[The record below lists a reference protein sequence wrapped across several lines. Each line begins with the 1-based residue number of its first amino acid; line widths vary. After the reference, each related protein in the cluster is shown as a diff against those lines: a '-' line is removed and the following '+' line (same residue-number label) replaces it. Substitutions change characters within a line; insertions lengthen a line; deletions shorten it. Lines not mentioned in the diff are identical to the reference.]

1 MAIGGFRSL
10 RSRLAQDRS
19 SRRAAVRQVL
29 LEALESRQL
38 MAIGPQLI
46 GVQPNSAALLE
57 GGEILQVSPR
67 ELVFRFDDAV
77 GLDAATLSGI
87 RVIRSGADG
96 LFERAAV
103 ATDFGTNGQTLVE
116 FYAQQV
122 GEAGN
127 GIKLDFSRASRTD
140 SRLPRVTVNGRTV
153 NIELNSNPQLQT
165 RVQDL
170 LQVFRQDGSSA
181 ASQLVYALRL
191 RGSDTIAIAS
201 TADVNS
207 DLVLAGAGAAKAST
221 DFGLGSGVSVQF
233 LARDPGNAGVGTRI
247 TVTSRDRAGAASPI
261 VTVSGKNISVEVNSN
276 SLFPTTLQEFINAIN
291 ATGSPA
297 SNLVEAKLI
306 SGLGTTKIGRLPL
319 TYSPITLGGVNETEI
334 VPGYIGFGDS
344 DREVVLR
351 FAERL
356 QQSHYRIDI
365 LGQGLRALKNVNGQA
380 FNDGISRS
388 ILFGLNT
395 AARVESIVPQPVTR
409 SASGLVQ
416 QRNQI
421 DIYFNDDA
429 LIDVNEIATVNGLT
443 PSALQAS
450 RSPLFIQNSDTI
462 VLKSGGTLVPSVLDS
477 NFYQLIHTNETLD
490 TRDDLVFK
498 PSAVRYY
505 PDAGRVSLI
514 YNRNLDELQHPT
526 TSVLLPAADLRLR
539 VGTNE
544 SAPLPPIQINA
555 LANDAGDRFDN
566 ASNLA
571 GQWSPGAAGSQS
583 VLIDSLV
590 RNVAPY
596 VLDFPGGSDEPGNRQ
611 NRYQDN
617 LRLGADTVDGPS
629 TFYYNFQR
637 ELGTIF
643 GSTTIQSVNAIT
655 EQQKTRVREVFA
667 LYERYLGVRFV
678 ETQNLGFTV
687 GVGDMRAV
695 VPFEDVIGSGAVGVQ
710 AINQPGGHYYK
721 SGTLTNGQP
730 GTVLDAQDFSTP
742 SANVYGGNFQ
752 RAAMQAVGRL
762 LGLGMA
768 DEVEGFTVMSYSGAV
783 IPGVGTD
790 IVLPGD
796 VDIVHGQF
804 LYRPDSKDIDLYQ
817 FSLPVAGRISIETFA
832 QRMSEASLLDTT
844 VRLYQQ
850 NSNGGWDEIAAND
863 DYYGYDSLVQLD
875 LEQGNY
881 IVGVSAAGND
891 KYDPMISDSGLGGRS
906 DGRYQL
912 RMDFRPP
919 AQGVLRDGTGKAFDG
934 NSSGDSGGVFN
945 FWFRPSGPGNT
956 KFVDKMASTSGNGSV
971 QSPFRNINSALAAA
985 VSGDVVRIVGN
996 PGADGSMTTLADNL
1010 AYEIGFNNLGQPLP
1024 DGATLD
1030 VPRGVSVM
1038 VDAGAILKMKRS
1050 RIGVGSSTPSVDQSG
1065 GSLLVLGTPK
1075 LTTPDGLV
1083 IRDANNQPVAGSV
1096 YFTSAGD
1103 STLGKS
1109 ANVSVVGTN
1118 PVAGDWGGIDFRNRV
1133 DQNDATR
1140 INNEA
1145 QGQFLNW
1152 VSHADLRYGGGQ
1164 VVVGG
1169 VSQVVTPIQ
1178 IVDSRPSVG
1187 NSVITRSADVAVSA
1201 TPDSFRESNFHSPSE
1216 QNGAAT
1222 PFSVDYDRVGPAIY
1236 FNRIVDNA
1244 VNGMQ
1249 IKTRTLPVSQLEYMS
1264 IPGRFDDTDIVH
1276 YLSENLVIAGNP
1288 GGPTLVNETVSTT
1301 LVGLSSLA
1309 LGTLPAGSYRYRFT
1323 RVVDGVEQMASEPT
1337 RQIALTAP
1345 GSVVLNNIPV
1355 GVNRVYRSASSGG
1368 GPYTLVANLNG
1379 NTASYTDTGTNLVTT
1394 LTESAA
1400 KFKSRPNARLKIDAG
1415 TVVKS
1420 QSALIEAA
1428 MGGQVIA
1435 EGADG
1440 NPVVFTSIRDN
1451 SRGAGGT
1458 FKSVAGSQSVG
1469 QGDWSGVFVGPTSK
1483 GSLDHTVITFGG
1495 GTSKVDGGFS
1505 DFNAI
1510 EVHQGDLRVTNSRLE
1525 QNASG
1530 SVTTS
1535 DPLRAG
1541 HNWNSPATVFVRGA
1555 QPIIADNIIQ
1565 DNAGPAISAN
1575 VNALNHQIIVDNGR
1589 SSGRL
1594 DRVDQVGNR
1603 GPLVVNN
1610 RLDNNAINGMVVRG
1624 GVLTTEG
1631 VWDDTDIVHVVQ
1643 DEIIASD
1650 HNHHSGLR
1658 LTSKH
1663 GQSLVVKLK
1672 GAQAGFTAKGLP
1684 LDNVNRIGGSIQ
1696 LVGLP
1701 NFPVILTSLDDN
1713 SVGAG
1718 FKPDGTPQRDSV
1730 PVRDVDALLPT
1741 GPEVNNGLLIDND
1754 VPQTIPGYFSYEVGA
1769 GGDSDFGGR
1778 GGITAQGNTRLLVDS
1793 NVVFGHTNYVDV
1805 GGDGQAVRLA
1815 STTIT
1820 TQPTLVSADLVVSEG
1835 NFQGAGG
1842 TVNWRVETWMENGI
1856 GRLNNRVIL
1865 SSATPL
1871 GNIRF
1876 INYLDEDVEG
1886 VTDDLMYTTGTPGQS
1901 DFRVFTLDG
1910 PQRVGFNHGGFYSS
1924 TQGFLENASYLGW
1937 AADEFPRLQS
1947 VITGTGTQYT
1957 LAGNINTTNLVPF
1970 VDGELGNVYGLADV
1984 TTAFAWDV
1992 EATATRSVVT
2002 SFLELVSRNPTTAAA
2017 AGDWRSLRFDTNS
2030 NDRNVAVI
2038 TENESTGSLAAGN
2051 NNTTFTAQHL
2061 GIIAVNEKS
2070 GDENSRLGFHVRGSI
2085 SRPNDIDVYSFKAVA
2100 GTEVW
2105 LDIDGTDSSLDTVV
2119 ELVDANGGILALSS
2133 DSLAEEA
2140 NPDLLY
2146 RDAGMSPRGVNP
2158 LRKGPLEFGLKSAQ
2172 GVSKDLNSTN
2182 PWDAGMRVILPGNPG
2197 DDSLYHVRVR
2207 SSSLKAGD
2215 PVSDL
2220 LAPGSLAQGRTKG
2233 SYTLQVRLR
2242 ETDEVPGSSVN
2253 YADIRFGSTGIEL
2266 RGVPGNS
2273 PLIGENV
2280 SAESNAAG
2288 QSNNTFA
2295 NAQPLGNL
2303 LQTNRQAMSIGGVL
2317 DTNTD
2322 VDWFSFDI
2330 QYDRINLNDIRKYF
2344 STVFDVD
2351 YADAIGRPDVSLYVF
2366 DSSGNLILAGLGSAL
2381 VDDQANPLVAAS
2393 SSNLAQ
2399 GSSGPKDAFIG
2410 PVELPAGRYFLAI
2423 TNDNMAP
2430 AIMDA
2435 YTNPTSLFSTI
2446 RMEPG
2451 IPITQDRLSSSPTS
2465 PLFTLNNS
2473 PNLQVNA
2480 VPFQLQDV
2488 SLYVSRA
2495 GLGGL
2500 KVINPFTGQEIT
2512 TVSSLPSQDTFTGDL
2527 VMRSDGRLFMVEGI
2541 RGPDFPATENKVGR
2555 LVEID
2560 PNTGA
2565 LTEVGQDGIPDFDPD
2580 VNPPDIQQIT
2590 SNRFGA
2596 ATYQRLG
2603 FDLVENR
2610 PVYRL
2615 YYAVDGERTR
2625 PFATDVSTLY
2635 RANPDNGSA
2644 AFVENEPWGVRGAIY
2659 DQVPGDIGRTTGIAT
2674 LDLETTGDENLY
2686 GVSDLGYFYQIDAF
2700 TGRAVNKVLVGS
2712 NFQFSGL
2719 TVGPQHAEGGRL
2731 ARTFFATTTD
2741 GRLVSLN
2748 TQGQLQPV
2756 FANGATEVTINVGG
2770 LGGTENFFSVSGLAF
2785 SPLDFN
2791 LWHPTN
2797 RRADDASRGVN
2808 SSGLSM
2814 NFGLE
2819 SWSQRGQAQYVQ
2831 YESAVVSPL
2840 GSQHGLRAI
2849 FHRDLTTNPAIGDNY
2864 SLPAGAAGVL
2874 ESHPFSLANVNAGD
2888 RPTLYFNYFSA
2899 TDGDND
2905 RLKVFGAGK
2914 DGQWILLAS
2923 NHSSA
2928 GSFSPPVTGNP
2939 DTQQLLNNTDGWR
2952 QARVPLDLL
2961 AGESS
2966 IKLRFEFSTSGSL
2979 GYGDFGGKGPEIR
2992 TIPGDQLL
3000 DGQRLVIGGQSFEIE
3015 MGMSLVL
3022 PGGSVLSNGDNVTV
3036 NGVQYVFHD
3045 GTQSPPAPAVSVIF
3059 NTTQTAEQI
3068 AESLLTAIA
3077 ANSPGVTPLRFENRI
3092 QLVGAATATVG
3103 AGAISIDGAAGSAD
3117 TPILVGVNQTA
3128 AQVALSL
3135 QSTLANRFAG
3145 GVTTAYPIRGN
3156 DIIALTGQSAALGF
3170 DPGPFGGAASFTG
3183 GGSYNSLSRGLDND
3197 FEGVYLDDFLIGLA
3211 GRGEVVLGN
3220 TSGNT
3225 DFIPEP
3231 QQFVSS
3237 PPRIKPSILQGP
3249 YQVEIRGGADMGTPT
3264 LSGISMDPSRQLKVI
3279 DRMAQGFSIQFRHS
3293 KDLIAGDTFTVSDG
3307 ITTVTFELD
3316 DVNDQQ
3322 AVQSGRVA
3330 LPFNT
3335 NVFDINS
3342 GSHRAETA
3350 QVIAGRFRDLINSS
3364 LIQSMLTGVSANLLN
3379 NDFSGPTS
3387 DTVVIFGGSEVEVPA
3402 SIGTRIDHR
3411 ERGGSNRERLQGQ
3424 VVVNATRISH
3434 SANFGASVLSG
3445 NRDASG
3451 VPNQGSV
3458 RNTVTINEQRLVP
3471 GAVIM
3476 NSEFLFNG
3484 QGGINIAGDAGVAG
3498 SSAAAVPYVRL
3509 VNNTI
3514 LGGSISTVGD
3524 LVPVIHGGFVFDIGN
3539 LAFAD
3544 QVSSYNPGSPAPI
3557 AGLSVPSAAI
3567 GPPNYAGGGE
3577 PRENEGAVS
3586 LGRGGSIAIQFS
3598 NNFLTGSDS
3607 SDPDLMIFEVG
3618 NSEDVRVDV
3627 SSDGV
3632 TWTNV
3637 GTASASSPAIDIDPF
3652 GFSSVSRLAFVR
3664 LTDII
3669 TQGAQSGDSVGAD
3682 IDAVGAL
3689 SSVPR
3694 EQFVPGGTGIAVV
3707 NNASATLLNN
3717 VIVNHSVGV
3726 NVDASSSSTVL
3737 GGNVYQ
3743 SNASNAAGPVGV
3755 GQFPLVVGNTVPL
3768 FVSPATGNL
3777 LPAKRSPL
3785 IDVAI
3790 DSIPDRAG
3798 LVSVKGPLGIPASPI
3813 LAPRFDLNGQLRV
3826 ADPFSSGSTGT
3837 GESGFKDR
3845 GSQDR
3850 SDTLGP
3856 SVLLVQP
3863 ADNDV
3868 AGLDTNSAT
3877 SLVELVGVTLYSFDL
3892 RLVDGLE
3899 ANLITPGTGINHE
3912 TVTSAAILIYR
3923 NNIPLVEGVDYR
3935 FGYDSTNGVIR
3946 LQPIAGI
3953 WQPQGAY
3960 TIKFVNDSVGA
3971 VTARTGQ
3978 EYGDGEQF
3986 EILDASGRLV
3996 KFEFDTGIV
4005 LTIPS
4010 SNGTSATLTDAS
4022 TFLIDD
4028 GTRRITFELDNDNTS
4043 SPQNQAVVLP
4053 PDATL
4058 AEATDA
4064 ILAAI
4069 GSTSLQVVASRI
4081 RDGRL
4086 QVQGSSLVQFLTQT
4100 SALTSTGRAGVQ
4112 GEFGLQIPTEAG
4124 VPVGIQDG
4132 QQFIIEREGVPVTFE
4147 LDTDG
4152 NVQNGNRP
4160 VLIVN
4165 NATADQIG
4173 AALVSSIQG
4182 AGLGLTP
4189 SYLGNG
4195 LVRIG
4200 GGASV
4205 RIVLTNTVLRQ
4216 TGIAGQPA
4224 AIAIPVP
4231 INATAQQMAQA
4242 ITQAIESSG
4251 LSGLKLTSF
4260 GSRLV
4265 IEGAAGVSGTGA
4277 GLIGA
4282 IRDLAGNPLKAN
4294 QEDGSTELTIFM
4306 GEGADYGDAPSPHSS
4321 LHADNGPRHKVA
4333 PGLSLGPTV
4342 TTDVDARLSNLD
4354 QDDGVTVGN
4363 LFKAFQSSTQIQVNN
4378 STGDQAFVSLWI
4390 DFDGDGFFSETEK
4403 VADALAVSAGT
4414 TTVSFLVPTNA
4425 VMGPTYARARI
4436 STDAAAVSSP
4446 LGAAADGE
4454 VEDWAVE
4461 VKSNPFTNANW
4472 NLDVNAS
4479 GRVSSIDALQV
4490 INWLNDTTKPKDLS
4504 LATPTFAPP
4513 YVDVNGDG
4521 RVTSFDALLV
4531 INYLNERPPT
4541 GGEGE
4546 MSDPVASSS
4555 AENVSLSGSLAA
4567 QQVVMPNQWVSSL
4580 FSQPVNQNE
4589 AASVQLGTAHDL
4601 ALTNLN
4607 PQQIPVT
4614 QWPASASGVDQLWAS
4629 VGAGNTGDPLD
4640 AALEDDLLDDLLG

>member
-1 MAIGGFRSL
+1 
-10 RSRLAQDRS
+10 
-19 SRRAAVRQVL
+19 
-29 LEALESRQL
+29 
-38 MAIGPQLI
+38 
-46 GVQPNSAALLE
+46 
-57 GGEILQVSPR
+57 
-67 ELVFRFDDAV
+67 
-77 GLDAATLSGI
+77 
-87 RVIRSGADG
+87 
-96 LFERAAV
+96 
-103 ATDFGTNGQTLVE
+103 
-116 FYAQQV
+116 
-122 GEAGN
+122 
-127 GIKLDFSRASRTD
+127 
-140 SRLPRVTVNGRTV
+140 
-153 NIELNSNPQLQT
+153 
-165 RVQDL
+165 
-170 LQVFRQDGSSA
+170 
-181 ASQLVYALRL
+181 
-191 RGSDTIAIAS
+191 
-201 TADVNS
+201 
-207 DLVLAGAGAAKAST
+207 
-221 DFGLGSGVSVQF
+221 
-233 LARDPGNAGVGTRI
+233 
-247 TVTSRDRAGAASPI
+247 
-261 VTVSGKNISVEVNSN
+261 
-276 SLFPTTLQEFINAIN
+276 
-291 ATGSPA
+291 
-297 SNLVEAKLI
+297 
-306 SGLGTTKIGRLPL
+306 
-319 TYSPITLGGVNETEI
+319 
-334 VPGYIGFGDS
+334 
-344 DREVVLR
+344 
-351 FAERL
+351 
-356 QQSHYRIDI
+356 
-365 LGQGLRALKNVNGQA
+365 
-380 FNDGISRS
+380 
-388 ILFGLNT
+388 
-395 AARVESIVPQPVTR
+395 
-409 SASGLVQ
+409 
-416 QRNQI
+416 
-421 DIYFNDDA
+421 
-429 LIDVNEIATVNGLT
+429 
-443 PSALQAS
+443 
-450 RSPLFIQNSDTI
+450 
-462 VLKSGGTLVPSVLDS
+462 
-477 NFYQLIHTNETLD
+477 
-490 TRDDLVFK
+490 
-498 PSAVRYY
+498 
-505 PDAGRVSLI
+505 
-514 YNRNLDELQHPT
+514 
-526 TSVLLPAADLRLR
+526 
-539 VGTNE
+539 
-544 SAPLPPIQINA
+544 
-555 LANDAGDRFDN
+555 
-566 ASNLA
+566 
-571 GQWSPGAAGSQS
+571 
-583 VLIDSLV
+583 
-590 RNVAPY
+590 
-596 VLDFPGGSDEPGNRQ
+596 
-611 NRYQDN
+611 
-617 LRLGADTVDGPS
+617 
-629 TFYYNFQR
+629 
-637 ELGTIF
+637 
-643 GSTTIQSVNAIT
+643 
-655 EQQKTRVREVFA
+655 
-667 LYERYLGVRFV
+667 
-678 ETQNLGFTV
+678 
-687 GVGDMRAV
+687 
-695 VPFEDVIGSGAVGVQ
+695 
-710 AINQPGGHYYK
+710 
-721 SGTLTNGQP
+721 
-730 GTVLDAQDFSTP
+730 
-742 SANVYGGNFQ
+742 
-752 RAAMQAVGRL
+752 
-762 LGLGMA
+762 
-768 DEVEGFTVMSYSGAV
+768 
-783 IPGVGTD
+783 
-790 IVLPGD
+790 
-796 VDIVHGQF
+796 
-804 LYRPDSKDIDLYQ
+804 
-817 FSLPVAGRISIETFA
+817 
-832 QRMSEASLLDTT
+832 
-844 VRLYQQ
+844 
-850 NSNGGWDEIAAND
+850 
-863 DYYGYDSLVQLD
+863 
-875 LEQGNY
+875 
-881 IVGVSAAGND
+881 
-891 KYDPMISDSGLGGRS
+891 MI
-906 DGRYQL
+906 
-912 RMDFRPP
+912 
-919 AQGVLRDGTGKAFDG
+919 
-934 NSSGDSGGVFN
+934 
-945 FWFRPSGPGNT
+945 
-956 KFVDKMASTSGNGSV
+956 
-971 QSPFRNINSALAAA
+971 
-985 VSGDVVRIVGN
+985 
-996 PGADGSMTTLADNL
+996 
-1010 AYEIGFNNLGQPLP
+1010 
-1024 DGATLD
+1024 
-1030 VPRGVSVM
+1030 
-1038 VDAGAILKMKRS
+1038 DAGAILKMKRS

-1075 LTTPDGLV
+1075 LTTPDGQV
-1083 IRDANNQPVAGSV
+1083 IRGANNQPIAGSV

-1103 STLGKS
+1103 QALGRN

-1118 PVAGDWGGIDFRNRV
+1118 PIAGDWGGIDFRNRV
-1133 DQNDATR
+1133 DQTDATQ

-1178 IVDSRPSVG
+1178 VVDSRPTVG
-1187 NSVITRSADVAVSA
+1187 NSIITRSADVAVSA

-1216 QNGAAT
+1216 QKGAAT

-1249 IKTRTLPVSQLEYMS
+1249 IKTRTLPVSQLEYMT

-1309 LGTLPAGSYRYRFT
+1309 LGTLPAGTYRYRFT

-1337 RQIALTAP
+1337 RPIVLTAA
-1345 GSVVLNNIPV
+1345 GSVVINNIPV
-1355 GVNRVYRSASSGG
+1355 GVNRVYRSTNSGG
-1368 GPYTLVANLNG
+1368 GAYILVATLNG
-1379 NTASYTDTGTNLVTT
+1379 NTASYTDTGTNQAAT
-1394 LTESAA
+1394 LLENAA

-1415 TVVKS
+1415 TIVKS

-1458 FKSVAGSQSVG
+1458 FKSVAGSQSVS
-1469 QGDWSGVFVGPTSK
+1469 QGDWSGIFVGPTSK

-1565 DNAGPAISAN
+1565 DNAAPAISADA
-1575 VNALNHQIIVDNGR
+1575 NALNHQIIVDNGR

-1594 DRVDQVGNR
+1594 DRIEQVGNR

-1650 HNHHSGLR
+1650 HNHYSGLR
-1658 LTSKH
+1658 LTSRH

-1684 LDNVNRIGGSIQ
+1684 LDNANRIGGSIQ

-1701 NFPVILTSLDDN
+1701 NFPVILTSLEDN

-1718 FKPDGTPQRDSV
+1718 FTPTGVPQRDTI
-1730 PVRDVDALLPT
+1730 PFRDVDAVLPT

-1754 VPQTIPGYFSYEVGA
+1754 VPVTIPGYFGYEVGA

-1778 GGITAQGNTRLLVDS
+1778 GGITAQGNTRLLIDS

-1820 TQPTLVSADLVVSEG
+1820 TQPSLISPDFVVSEG

-1842 TVNWRVETWMENGI
+1842 VVNWRVETWMDNGI

-1865 SSATPL
+1865 SSDAPL
-1871 GNIRF
+1871 GNLRF

-1886 VTDDLMYTTGTPGQS
+1886 VSDDLMYTTGTPGQA

-1910 PQRVGFNHGGFYSS
+1910 PQRVGFNHGGFYST
-1924 TQGFLENASYLGW
+1924 TQGFLENASYIGW
-1937 AADEFPRLQS
+1937 AADEFPRLRT
-1947 VITGTGTQYT
+1947 VLTGAGTQYS
-1957 LAGNINTTNLVPF
+1957 LAGNINTTNLIPF
-1970 VDGELGNVYGLADV
+1970 VDGELGDVYGLADI

-2017 AGDWRSLRFDTNS
+2017 AGDWRSLRLDTFS
-2030 NDRNVAVI
+2030 NDRNVAVVS
-2038 TENESTGSLAAGN
+2038 ENESTGSLAAGN
-2051 NNTTFTAQHL
+2051 NNSTFSAQHL
-2061 GIIAVNEKS
+2061 GSLAVNEKS
-2070 GDENSRLGFHVRGSI
+2070 GDENTRLGFHVRGAI
-2085 SRPNDIDVYSFKAVA
+2085 SRPNDVDVYSFTAAA

-2105 LDIDGTDSSLDTVV
+2105 LDIDGTDSSLDTVI

-2133 DSLAEEA
+2133 NSLAEEA
-2140 NPDLLY
+2140 NPSLLY
-2146 RDAGMSPRGVNP
+2146 REASMPPRSVNP

-2172 GVSKDLNSTN
+2172 GVAKDLNSTN
-2182 PWDAGMRVILPGNPG
+2182 PWDAGMRVIVPGQPG
-2197 DDSLYHVRVR
+2197 ANSLYHVRVR
-2207 SSSLKAGD
+2207 SSSLKADD

-2220 LAPGSLAQGRTKG
+2220 LASGSPAQGKTKG

-2242 ETDEVPGSSVN
+2242 EADEVPGSSVN
-2253 YADIRFGSTGIEL
+2253 FADIRYGSTGIEL

-2280 SAESNAAG
+2280 SAETNADG
-2288 QSNNTFA
+2288 NSNNTFA

-2317 DTNTD
+2317 ETNTD

-2330 QYDRINLNDIRKYF
+2330 QYDRVNLNDIRKYF

-2351 YADAIGRPDVSLYVF
+2351 YADAIGRPDVSMYVF
-2366 DSSGNLILAGLGSAL
+2366 DNSGNLILAGLGSAL

-2393 SSNLAQ
+2393 STNLAQ
-2399 GSSGPKDAFIG
+2399 GSSGPKDALIG
-2410 PVELPAGRYFLAI
+2410 PVELAAGRYFLAI

-2435 YTNPTSLFSTI
+2435 YTNPTSLFSLI

-2451 IPITQDRLSSSPTS
+2451 IPITQDRLSTSPTS

-2473 PNLQVNA
+2473 ANLQVNA

-2488 SLYVSRA
+2488 ALYVSREGFN
-2495 GLGGL
+2495 GLRL
-2500 KVINPFTGQEIT
+2500 INPFTGQEIT
-2512 TVSSLPSQDTFTGDL
+2512 TLGDMGTDPTFLGDIT
-2527 VMRSDGRLFMVEGI
+2527 MRTDGRLFSVEGI
-2541 RGPDFPATENKVGR
+2541 YGPTFGDTDNRAGQ

-2560 PNTGA
+2560 PSNGA
-2565 LTEVGQDGIPDFDPD
+2565 RTVVGADSIPNYDPAT
-2580 VNPPDIQQIT
+2580 VPRNPHQLT
-2590 SNRFGA
+2590 SNQISA
-2596 ATYQRLG
+2596 VTYQRTG
-2603 FDLVENR
+2603 FDGPENEAI
-2610 PVYRL
+2610 YRL
-2615 YYAVDGERTR
+2615 YYAVDNAVDPITGQLRTD
-2625 PFATDVSTLY
+2625 TSTLF
-2635 RANPDNGSA
+2635 RADPANGSA
-2644 AFVENEPWGVRGAIY
+2644 SFVENEPFGARGAIF
-2659 DQVPGDIGRTTGIAT
+2659 DQVLGDVGRTTGIAS
-2674 LDLETTGDENLY
+2674 LDLFADDVINIFDFNLY
-2686 GVSDLGYFYQIDAF
+2686 GVSDTGWFYQIDSF
-2700 TGRAVNKVLVGS
+2700 TGRALNPVFVGAGFS
-2712 NFQFSGL
+2712 FSGL

-2731 ARTFFATTTD
+2731 SRMFFATTND
-2741 GRLVSLN
+2741 GRLVALN

-2756 FANGATEVTINVGG
+2756 FANGATEVTINIGG
-2770 LGGTENFFSVSGLAF
+2770 LGGVEPFRFVSGLAF

-2791 LWHPTN
+2791 LWHPTVKRGGDAGHGILPTSN
-2797 RRADDASRGVN
+2797 ASRDATEGGT
-2808 SSGLSM
+2808 SLH
-2814 NFGLE
+2814 FGLE
-2819 SWSQRGQAQYVQ
+2819 TWNRRDFAQYLQ
-2831 YESAVVSPL
+2831 YESPVDAPL
-2840 GSQHGLRAI
+2840 GSQHGVKEH
-2849 FHRDLTTNPAIGDNY
+2849 FHLDLSSNPLIRNNY
-2864 SLPAGAAGVL
+2864 NLPGGAAGVL

-2899 TDGDND
+2899 TDGSND
-2905 RLKVFGAGK
+2905 RLRVYGAGQ
-2914 DGQWILLAS
+2914 DGRWILLAS
-2923 NHSSA
+2923 NNPSA
-2928 GSFSPPVTGNP
+2928 DSFTPSATGNP
-2939 DTQQLLNNTDGWR
+2939 DTQQLLDNTDGWR

-2979 GYGDFGGKGPEIR
+2979 GYGNSGGKGPEIR
-2992 TIPGDQLL
+2992 TIPGSQLL
-3000 DGQRLVIGGQSFEIE
+3000 DGQRLVVGGQTFEIE
-3015 MGMSLVL
+3015 MGMSLVV
-3022 PGGSVLSNGDNVTV
+3022 PGGSVMRNGDNITV
-3036 NGVQYVFHD
+3036 NGVLYVFHD
-3045 GTQSPPAPAVSVIF
+3045 GTQPPPAPAVSVVF
-3059 NTTQTAEQI
+3059 NASQTAEQI
-3068 AESLLTAIA
+3068 AQILSTAIA
-3077 ANSPGVTPLRFENRI
+3077 ANSPGVTPLRSENRI
-3092 QLVGAATATVG
+3092 QLVGAATATLG
-3103 AGAISIDGAAGSAD
+3103 AGSITLDGALGVGGVN
-3117 TPILVGVNQTA
+3117 TPILVGVNMTA

-3135 QSTLANRFAG
+3135 QNSLANRFAG
-3145 GVTTAYPIRGN
+3145 GVTTAYPIRGG
-3156 DIIALTGQSAALGF
+3156 DIVALTGQPATLGF
-3170 DPGPFGGAASFTG
+3170 DPGPFGGATSFIG
-3183 GGSYNSLSRGLDND
+3183 GGSYNSPARAQEND

-3264 LSGISMDPSRQLKVI
+3264 LSGIALDPSKQLNVI

-3293 KDLIAGDTFTVSDG
+3293 KDLVAGDTFTVSDG
-3307 ITTVTFELD
+3307 VTTVTFELD
-3316 DVNDQQ
+3316 DVNDQRTVQ
-3322 AVQSGRVA
+3322 AGRVA

-3335 NVFDINS
+3335 AVFDINS
-3342 GSHRAETA
+3342 GSHQAETA
-3350 QVIAGRFRDLINSS
+3350 QEIAGRFRDLINSS
-3364 LIQSMLTGVSANLLN
+3364 VMQSMLTGVSANLLN

-3387 DTVVIFGGSEVEVPA
+3387 DTVVIFGGSEVHVPF
-3402 SIGTRIDHR
+3402 SVGVRIDHR

-3424 VVVNATRISH
+3424 VVINATRISH

-3484 QGGINIAGDAGVAG
+3484 QGGINVAGDIGVAG
-3498 SSAAAVPYVRL
+3498 LSAAAVPYVRL

-3514 LGGSISTVGD
+3514 LGGSISTVGN

-3544 QVSSYNPGSPAPI
+3544 QLTSYNPGSPAPI
-3557 AGLSVPSAAI
+3557 AGLQVPSAAI

-3577 PRENEGAVS
+3577 PRANEGAVS
-3586 LGRGGSIAIQFS
+3586 LGRGGSIILQFS
-3598 NNFLTGSDS
+3598 NNFLTGSDD
-3607 SDPDLMIFEVG
+3607 SDPDLVVFEVG

-3627 SSDGV
+3627 SADGV

-3637 GTASASSPAIDIDPF
+3637 GIASASSPAIDIDPF

-3669 TQGAQSGDSVGAD
+3669 TQGAQSGESVGAD

-3694 EQFVPGGTGIAVV
+3694 EQFVPGGTGIAIVS
-3707 NNASATLLNN
+3707 NASATLLNN
-3717 VIVNHSVGV
+3717 VLVNHSVGV

-3737 GGNVYQ
+3737 GGTVYQ
-3743 SNASNAAGPVGV
+3743 NNTSNATGAVGV
-3755 GQFPLVVGNTVPL
+3755 GQFPLVVGSTVPL
-3768 FVSPATGNL
+3768 FVSPSTGNL

-3798 LVSVKGPLGIPASPI
+3798 LVSVKAPLGIPASPI
-3813 LAPRFDLNGQLRV
+3813 LAPRYDLNGQLRV

-3856 SVLLVQP
+3856 SVLLVHP

-3868 AGLDTNSAT
+3868 AGLDGNPAT
-3877 SLVELVGVTLYSFDL
+3877 SVVELVGATLHSFDL

-3899 ANLITPGTGINHE
+3899 ANLITPGTGINHQ
-3912 TVTSAAILIYR
+3912 TVTSAAILLYR
-3923 NNIPLVEGVDYR
+3923 NNVPLVEGVDYR
-3935 FGYDSTNGVIR
+3935 FGYDTTNGVVR

-3978 EYGDGEQF
+3978 AYTDGEQF

-3996 KFEFDTGIV
+3996 KFEFDTGV
-4005 LTIPS
+4005 VVSIPS
-4010 SNGTSATLTDAS
+4010 SNGTSATLNDGS

-4028 GTRRITFELDNDNTS
+4028 GTTRITFELDNNNTS
-4043 SPQNQAVVLP
+4043 SPQNQRVILP
-4053 PDATL
+4053 IDATL

-4064 ILAAI
+4064 IVAAI
-4069 GSTSLQVVASRI
+4069 GSTSLQVTASKI

-4086 QVQGSSLVQFLTQT
+4086 QIQGSSLVQFLTQT
-4100 SALTSTGRAGVQ
+4100 SGLTSTGRAGVQ

-4124 VPVGIQDG
+4124 VPVGVQEG

-4147 LDTDG
+4147 LDSDG

-4160 VLIVN
+4160 VTITN
-4165 NATADQIG
+4165 NANTDQIG
-4173 AALVSSIQG
+4173 AALVSAIQG

-4189 SYLGNG
+4189 SYLGKG

-4200 GGASV
+4200 GNSSI
-4205 RIVLTNTVLRQ
+4205 RLILTNTVLRQ

-4224 AIAIPVP
+4224 AIAIAVP
-4231 INATAQQMAQA
+4231 INATAQGMVQVIAQA
-4242 ITQAIESSG
+4242 IGSSDLTG
-4251 LSGLKLTSF
+4251 LTLTSF

-4265 IEGAAGVSGTGA
+4265 IEGAVGVSGTGA

-4282 IRDLAGNPLKAN
+4282 VRDLAGNPLKAN
-4294 QEDGSTELTIFM
+4294 QEDGSTEITIFM
-4306 GEGADYGDAPSPHSS
+4306 GEGADYGDAPAPYTS
-4321 LHADNGPRHKVA
+4321 LHADNGPRHKVV

-4363 LFKAFQSSTQIQVNN
+4363 LFKAFQSSAQIQVNN
-4378 STGDQAFVSLWI
+4378 TTGNQAYVSLWI
-4390 DFDGDGFFSETEK
+4390 DFDRDGFYSDLEQ
-4403 VADALAVSAGT
+4403 VADALAVSTGT

-4425 VMGPTYARARI
+4425 VMGSTYARARI
-4436 STDAAAVSSP
+4436 STDAAAVSSA
-4446 LGAAADGE
+4446 LGAAPDGE

-4461 VKSNPFTNANW
+4461 VRSNPFTNATW

-4490 INWLNDTTKPKDLS
+4490 INWLNDPAKPKDLS

-4521 RVTSFDALLV
+4521 RVTAMDALLV
-4531 INYLNERPPT
+4531 INYLNERPPAS
-4541 GGEGE
+4541 GEGE
-4546 MSDPVASSS
+4546 MSVAVASSS
-4555 AENVSLSGSLAA
+4555 AEPFGLSGSLPA
-4567 QQVVMPNQWVSSL
+4567 QQVVMPNQWVPTL
-4580 FSQPVNQNE
+4580 FAQPVNQNQSALE
-4589 AASVQLGTAHDL
+4589 QLGTTHDL
-4601 ALTNLN
+4601 ALSTLN
-4607 PQQIPVT
+4607 SQQTPTT
-4614 QWPASASGVDQLWAS
+4614 QWPAPASGVDQLWAS
-4629 VGAGNTGDPLD
+4629 IGARE
-4640 AALEDDLLDDLLG
+4640 ADDLLDESMDDDLLVDLLG